1 MDTKTSKRVYLSE
14 KEIRKTFC
22 NLKTEKNE
30 LTGLDLLANLI
41 TKDVAI
47 AFNDRYGIHSFR
59 SVEINCVGVGTRED
73 RSTGE
78 KVGSILA
85 NFTVFAEDEESEIVE
100 VESTGM
106 FCVYRIGKIIMAE
119 LSLPDTIYFGEFMS
133 EKIINGEVTLA
144 DIFGGDYNDDDD
156 DDDDDFDET
165 KETFYVFTC
174 EGDGELVWDIDAQTF
189 EDYDDAVAY
198 ANAMVKNCEVVRK
211 FVDDGNYIW
220 NLKKGERISIVRNYD
235 NEDLYMTDICIL
247 K

>member
-30 LTGLDLLANLI
+30 LTGLDLLGNLI

-59 SVEINCVGVGTRED
+59 AVEINCVGVGTRED

-85 NFTVFAEDEESEIVE
+85 DFTVLAEDEEAEIVE

-133 EKIINGEVTLA
+133 EKIKNGEVTLA
-144 DIFGGDYNDDDD
+144 DIFGGDYDDDD
-156 DDDDDFDET
+156 DEFIEPEDA
-165 KETFYVFTC
+165 FYVITY
-174 EGDGELVWDIDAQTF
+174 EGDGELVWDSGAEIF

-198 ANAMVKNCEVVRK
+198 ANDNVKDCEVVRK